1 VGEITPP
8 QALRETH
15 DVSAFDCGKSALT
28 DWIRHTAKKSEAR
41 GARTFVVCEAKT
53 RVIGYYALAAGAVER
68 ARAPSNLSRNMPDPI
83 PVIVLA
89 RLAVD
94 QSWSGKG
101 IGGGL
106 LKDALKRALAVSQ
119 NVGARA
125 MLVHAID
132 DDAAAFYRQYG
143 FRPFPSE
150 LRSLFLPLEQVAA
163 GI

>member
-1 VGEITPP
+1 MGDITPP
-8 QALRETH
+8 YALRAAH
-15 DVSAFDCGKSALT
+15 DVSAFDCGKDALT
-28 DWIRHTAKKSEAR
+28 DWIRHRAKKSEAR
-41 GARTFVVCEAKT
+41 GARTFVVCETAN
-53 RVIGYYALAAGAVER
+53 RVVGYYALAAGAVER
-68 ARAPSNLSRNMPDPI
+68 ARSPSSLSRNMPDPI

-94 QSWSGKG
+94 QAWSGKG

-132 DDAAAFYRQYG
+132 DDAVAFYQQYG

-150 LRSLFLPLEQVAA
+150 TRTLFLPLEHVAA
-163 GI
+163 VI